1 MKILV
6 TGIWHLST
14 STAKKYP
21 SSEIS
26 GKKILTWISRKFFFG
41 HVQIILKFSKFFFNT
56 EKGINILTTIHFS
69 FRDKGDIV
77 RVGATKITHLSSS
90 GQRPE
95 IFIKT
100 YDFWDDIVATKDQW
114 ERPVVEMY
122 FISRVYSEFHVQKML
137 AKFMSFAI
145 NDDWN
150 RWRCQ

>member
-14 STAKKYP
+14 STAKKCP

-26 GKKILTWISRKFFFG
+26 GKKSILEFHESLYR
-41 HVQIILKFSKFFFNT
+41 HVQIILKFSKFFFNA

-100 YDFWDDIVATKDQW
+100 YDFWDDIAATKDQ
-114 ERPVVEMY
+114 
-122 FISRVYSEFHVQKML
+122 
-137 AKFMSFAI
+137 
-145 NDDWN
+145 
-150 RWRCQ
+150 